1 MLRSFP
7 FQGEHFFNLQWRSG
21 NVGHFICG
29 NGIYAKPHSR
39 HPRKV
44 RDVDH
49 LLLRWAWPGLWGSGP
64 KLPSDYIA
72 SADGRE
78 LQEHLFSPAFFNPID
93 WTEVD
98 RFDRPV
104 AQLAALSQRR
114 AAVRRAS
121 VECPGIWI

>member
-1 MLRSFP
+1 MGMAGP
-7 FQGEHFFNLQWRSG
+7 SG
-21 NVGHFICG
+21 
-29 NGIYAKPHSR
+29 K
-39 HPRKV
+39 
-44 RDVDH
+44 
-49 LLLRWAWPGLWGSGP
+49 WP
-64 KLPSDYIA
+64 KLLSDYIA